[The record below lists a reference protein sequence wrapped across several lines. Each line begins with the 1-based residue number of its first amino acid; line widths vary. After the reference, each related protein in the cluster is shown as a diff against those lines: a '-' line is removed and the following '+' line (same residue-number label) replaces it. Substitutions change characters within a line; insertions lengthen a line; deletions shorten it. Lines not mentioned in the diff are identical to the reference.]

1 MDNVTRHIMR
11 MLDED
16 TIGETSNGA
25 PKAVYQPQDDALH
38 EKRDHPIGDVTGQ
51 VPAPSSKGGGSGL
64 AEVKTASQGAV
75 RDSKHEPPNGM
86 TDAELLRCCPNAM
99 GRMSRMGGGQGY

>member
-1 MDNVTRHIMR
+1 MDGVTRHIMR

-38 EKRDHPIGDVTGQ
+38 EKRDHPIGNVNGQ
-51 VPAPSSKGGGSGL
+51 VPPPSAKGGGAGI

-75 RDSKHEPPNGM
+75 RDSKNEPPNGM
-86 TDAELLRCCPNAM
+86 TDEMLKCCPNAM
-99 GRMSRMGGGQGY
+99 GRMARMSGGQGY